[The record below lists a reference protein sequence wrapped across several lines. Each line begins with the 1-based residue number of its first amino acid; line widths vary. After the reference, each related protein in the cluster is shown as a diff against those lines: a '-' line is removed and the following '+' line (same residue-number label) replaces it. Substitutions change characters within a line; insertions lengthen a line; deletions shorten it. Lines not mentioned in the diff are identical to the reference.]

1 MDLITQIIT
10 WTSLCVYIYGCVY
23 TRIQKHP
30 CQPLDPDMRRK
41 KRHTHLYSNDEQEKT
56 HRNFDGTSDY
66 CFLQAKWLNEYIS
79 IVQFPSGSITAV
91 TEIWNLL
98 LELFL
103 KSGPRLCMTHVLIS
117 EQTGR
122 SNILYG
128 KDFSAKLII
137 SNLGG
142 EAGKQFWDLGKY
154 CPVCQDHFNDILKV
168 VSVLSDMQ
176 HVFHFFSYDL
186 VKGRIK

>member
-1 MDLITQIIT
+1 M
-10 WTSLCVYIYGCVY
+10 YIYIWMCVHMY
-23 TRIQKHP
+23 SKTSMWASGSWHEEE
-30 CQPLDPDMRRK
+30 K
-41 KRHTHLYSNDEQEKT
+41 KNHTHLYSNDEREKT
-56 HRNFDGTSDY
+56 HRNSVRTSDY

-98 LELFL
+98 SELFL

-128 KDFSAKLII
+128 KDFSVKLIV

-142 EAGKQFWDLGKY
+142 EAGKQFWYLGKY
-154 CPVCQDHFNDILKV
+154 CPVCQAHFNDILKV
-168 VSVLSDMQ
+168 VSVLSDTQ
-176 HVFHFFSYDL
+176 HVFPFLCF
-186 VKGRIK
+186 V